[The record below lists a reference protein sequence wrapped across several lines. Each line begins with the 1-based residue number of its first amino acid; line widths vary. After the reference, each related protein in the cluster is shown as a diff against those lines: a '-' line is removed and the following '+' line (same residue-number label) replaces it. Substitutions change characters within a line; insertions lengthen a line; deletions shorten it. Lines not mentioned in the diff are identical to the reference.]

1 MFQRYS
7 RFVSVIGVVLLG
19 GMIAC
24 ASPAESST
32 GVEVYALNCQGC
44 HGAMGQGGLA
54 SALASPLYLSTH
66 DDTEITQSIREGVPG
81 TMMRA
86 WSVSKGGPLTD
97 KQIADTVAYLRS
109 RGSNTTPVR

>member
-1 MFQRYS
+1 MSQRFS
-7 RFVSVIGVVLLG
+7 RFVSVMGMILLG

-24 ASPAESST
+24 ASPVESPT
-32 GVEVYALNCQGC
+32 GAEVYALNCQGC

-54 SALASPLYLSTH
+54 SALASPLYLSAH
-66 DDTEITQSIREGVPG
+66 DDMEITHAIREGVPG

-109 RGSNTTPVR
+109 RGSITAPVR

>member
-1 MFQRYS
+1 MSRRFS
-7 RFVSVIGVVLLG
+7 RFASVMGVILLG

-24 ASPAESST
+24 ASPMDSST
-32 GVEVYALNCQGC
+32 GAEVYTLNCQGC

-54 SALASPLYLSTH
+54 SALASPPYLTTR
-66 DDTEITQSIREGVPG
+66 DDSEITRAIREGVPG
-81 TMMRA
+81 TVMRA

-109 RGSNTTPVR
+109 RGSMATPAR